1 MAIFNSYVK
10 LPEGTSSFYI
20 GVQPIVD
27 RGRLGRPGDD
37 RRVPR
42 PCGVRQYE
50 LLQWWTAGQWWTNS
64 NGEELE
70 PSWLQS
76 GWNNVGIMTP
86 RCCCL
91 CPVRTYFPT
100 WMFTEKA
107 LWLGKMC
114 PIISSSK
121 GCQASWQTTGVTER
135 GQSCHKFEAGGHY
148 MLHVACHLGS
158 LITW

>member
-70 PSWLQS
+70 PSDDFNL
-76 GWNNVGIMTP
+76 VGIMLESWLP
-86 RCCCL
+86 D
-91 CPVRTYFPT
+91 VAAF
-100 WMFTEKA
+100 A
-107 LWLGKMC
+107 LWGLIFPRGCSRRKLCDLGRCVQLFHRARDVRLLGKRLEWQSEVKAA
-114 PIISSSK
+114 ISLK
-121 GCQASWQTTGVTER
+121 QEVITC
-135 GQSCHKFEAGGHY
+135 C
-148 MLHVACHLGS
+148 MLHA
-158 LITW
+158 IWDR